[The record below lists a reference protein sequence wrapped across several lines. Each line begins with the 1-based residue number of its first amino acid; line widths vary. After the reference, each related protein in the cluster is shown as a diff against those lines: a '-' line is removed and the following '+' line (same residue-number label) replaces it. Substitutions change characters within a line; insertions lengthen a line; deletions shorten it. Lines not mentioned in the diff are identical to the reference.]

1 MQNKLSDIVHNLS
14 GINANECK
22 SCMEWTK
29 IKSECDFIDLKI
41 IDGFRSNRLNFKY
54 KECGKRCCKLKTEA
68 SGIFS
73 IMHQFYSRVLKKFAS
88 LLRNLFAL
96 MDTGIVGENLTK
108 VQYRL
113 TKFFIAN

>member
-54 KECGKRCCKLKTEA
+54 KEGGKRCSKLINEA
-68 SGIFS
+68 SRNVS
-73 IMHQFYSRVLKKFAS
+73 TMHQFYSGDLNKLVFVVKKS
-88 LLRNLFAL
+88 WLAL
-96 MDTGIVGENLTK
+96 
-108 VQYRL
+108 
-113 TKFFIAN
+113 